1 MTAQPDSI
9 SIHLPAWL
17 SGFARPGAVFSSQ
30 EERMRL
36 VISASRHNVEEG
48 SGGPFAAA
56 VFQRD
61 SGVLVSLGVNL
72 VVSGKLSMLH
82 AEMVAIT
89 LAQQSL
95 GVFDLGGVGMDGRAL
110 PAHELVSSCEPCAMC
125 FGAIPWSGVRQL
137 LTGAAAEDA
146 EAIGFDEGPKVGR
159 WQLALE
165 QRNIR
170 VVTGVLRSEA
180 AAVLQ
185 EYRCRGGVAYNGR
198 GVPPR

>member
-1 MTAQPDSI
+1 M
-9 SIHLPAWL
+9 H
-17 SGFARPGAVFSSQ
+17 
-30 EERMRL
+30 L
-36 VISASRHNVEEG
+36 VISASRRNVEEG

-159 WQLALE
+159 WQRALE

-198 GVPPR
+198 GV